1 MTNDSRQAI
10 TLPTRRQM
18 LARLGAGFGSVALT
32 SLLARARAGEGP
44 AGASTVAA
52 EAAHHAPRAERVIF
66 LFMHGGPS
74 QVDTFDHKPMLSKL
88 DGQAFP
94 GELPRVSFAAAN
106 GRDASK
112 LWSSPWAFQPYGESG
127 IPVSEL
133 YPEVAQCVDD
143 LCVINSMHG
152 SNPAHGA
159 AVLMTH
165 TGSMNFVRP
174 SMGSWVLYGL
184 GSENE
189 NLPGFITISP
199 SDQHGGV
206 RNYGSAFLPAEFQ
219 GTPLGREGVKLE
231 EASFRYLKPRQSHQL
246 QARQLEL
253 LQQMNRSTSE
263 AIGRDAEMEARIRS
277 FEMAFRMQAEAPG
290 VLDLSSESKLTRE
303 LYGDDD
309 FGRRC
314 LVARR
319 LAEAGVRFVQVN
331 SGYVWDQHSNLVG
344 GHRKNAAMTDRA
356 IAGLLR
362 DLKQRG
368 MLEDT
373 LVIWGGEFGRTPTRE
388 GNNGR
393 DHNPHG
399 FTYWLAG
406 GGVRGGLR
414 FGETDDFG
422 YYAVK
427 DKVHIHDL
435 HATVLH
441 LLGLDHERL
450 TYRYAGR
457 DFRLTDVHGRVVK
470 SILA

>member
-1 MTNDSRQAI
+1 M
-10 TLPTRRQM
+10 
-18 LARLGAGFGSVALT
+18 
-32 SLLARARAGEGP
+32 
-44 AGASTVAA
+44 
-52 EAAHHAPRAERVIF
+52 
-66 LFMHGGPS
+66 
-74 QVDTFDHKPMLSKL
+74 
-88 DGQAFP
+88 
-94 GELPRVSFAAAN
+94 
-106 GRDASK
+106 
-112 LWSSPWAFQPYGESG
+112 Y
-127 IPVSEL
+127 
-133 YPEVAQCVDD
+133 
-143 LCVINSMHG
+143 G

-184 GSENE
+184 GSENQ

-219 GTPLGREGVKLE
+219 GTPLGREGVKISD
-231 EASFRYLKPRQSHQL
+231 ASFRYLQPRQSRQL

-253 LQQMNRSTSE
+253 LEQMNRKTLDSV
-263 AIGRDAEMEARIRS
+263 GHDADMEAHIRS

-290 VLDLSSESKLTRE
+290 VLDLSNESKQTWA

-314 LVARR
+314 LLARR
-319 LAEAGVRFVQVN
+319 LSKAGVRFIQVN

-344 GHRKNAAMTDRA
+344 GHRSNAAKTDRA

-368 MLEDT
+368 MLDDT
-373 LVIWGGEFGRTPTRE
+373 LVVWGGEFGRTPTRE

-414 FGETDDFG
+414 YGQTDEFG
-422 YYAVK
+422 YYAVQ

-435 HATVLH
+435 HATILH

-450 TYRYAGR
+450 TYRNAGR